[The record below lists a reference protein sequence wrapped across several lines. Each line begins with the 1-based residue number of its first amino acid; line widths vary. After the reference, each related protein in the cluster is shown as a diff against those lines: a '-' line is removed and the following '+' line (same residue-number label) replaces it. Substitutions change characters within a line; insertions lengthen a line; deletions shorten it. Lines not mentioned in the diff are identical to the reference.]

1 MRIVGIGLHKA
12 QFHASLL
19 NSATNK
25 CVICRFLNTHDSII
39 RDFHVSLTR
48 FKIYR
53 FSAFSVG
60 ECGNMN
66 TDLLSP
72 TEVSQWLRTPIST
85 LARWRCEGTGPSYLT
100 LGRRVLYRQQD
111 IEKFLDASLHQTQC
125 VGRA

>member
-1 MRIVGIGLHKA
+1 
-12 QFHASLL
+12 
-19 NSATNK
+19 
-25 CVICRFLNTHDSII
+25 
-39 RDFHVSLTR
+39 
-48 FKIYR
+48 
-53 FSAFSVG
+53 
-60 ECGNMN
+60 MN

-125 VGRA
+125 VGLPEPLAPARPTRLALSERNI